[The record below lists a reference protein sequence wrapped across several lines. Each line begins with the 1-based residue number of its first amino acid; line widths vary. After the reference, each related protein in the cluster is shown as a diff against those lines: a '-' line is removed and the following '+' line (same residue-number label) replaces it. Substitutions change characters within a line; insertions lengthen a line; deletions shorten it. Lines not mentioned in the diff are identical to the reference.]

1 MSEPVEHRY
10 SDGVVAEIR
19 SPQAAPAVAGY
30 HNRRSSYTLR
40 ENLKQGRRSLT
51 L

>member
-19 SPQAAPAVAGY
+19 SPQAAPRLLVITIEGL
-30 HNRRSSYTLR
+30 HIPCEKT
-40 ENLKQGRRSLT
+40 
-51 L
+51 